1 MRNLMLISNTE
12 NHRIAKAMRDVKG
25 TGREMRNLVWQT
37 PDFEAVMASA
47 SGGSA
52 KKKSVAVLPLS
63 GLLEHTQSLYGYF
76 MGGTD
81 LQQWGAAFDSLVA
94 NDSVKAIVLNVNTPG
109 GTAFGTPETAAK
121 VYAARGTKPIVAVV
135 NPMMD
140 SAGYYIGSAADAV
153 FITPSGEAGSIGTVQ
168 IHEDWSKA
176 LEAEGISV
184 EVIKSGANKYEGHPY
199 GPLSEETRQHFQ
211 ADVDELNGM
220 FTAAVAKHRGVSVA
234 NVKSQF
240 GDGRVFTAQASV
252 ERGMADKI
260 ATLDQVVRRLNAGS
274 LNLANLRQ
282 EDWDLPVMM
291 DAPKRMEDSDGGR
304 VVSCNSKKATM

>member
-1 MRNLMLISNTE
+1 MLIANGI
-12 NHRIAKAMRDVKG
+12 NHLVAKAMKDAKG
-25 TGREMRNLVWQT
+25 SGKELRNLVWQS
-37 PDFEAVMASA
+37 PDFEALMASA
-47 SGGSA
+47 SSGSG
-52 KKKSVAVLPLS
+52 KKRSVAVLPLS

-81 LQQWGAAFDSLVA
+81 LRQWGAAFESLVA
-94 NDSVKAIVLNVNTPG
+94 NDSVKALVLDVNTPG

-153 FITPSGEAGSIGTVQ
+153 FITQSGEAGSIGTVQ

-176 LEAEGISV
+176 LEADGISV

-211 ADVDELNGM
+211 ADVDELNSM

-234 NVKSQF
+234 TVKSQF
-240 GDGRVFTAQASV
+240 GDGRVFTAPAAV

-260 ATLDQVVRRLNAGS
+260 ATIDQVVRRLNAGS
-274 LNLANLRQ
+274 LNFANLRQ

-291 DAPKRMEDSDGGR
+291 DSPKRMSLEDAER
-304 VVSCNSKKATM
+304 ILAIRNRR